1 MRCEQGRYTREL
13 SYMEEHTEAQ
23 SVLEKLISEDLPKLD
38 VKVKKLQ
45 YKMDFGTTEVVVKMG
60 LN

>member
-1 MRCEQGRYTREL
+1 
-13 SYMEEHTEAQ
+13 MEERKETQ

-38 VKVKKLQ
+38 VKVKKIQ
-45 YKMDFGTTEVVVKMG
+45 YTMDFGTTEVVVKMG